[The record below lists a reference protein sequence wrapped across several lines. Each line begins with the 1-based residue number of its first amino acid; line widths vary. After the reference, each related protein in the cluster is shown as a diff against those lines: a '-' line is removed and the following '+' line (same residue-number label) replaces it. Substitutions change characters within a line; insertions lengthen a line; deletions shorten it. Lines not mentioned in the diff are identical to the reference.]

1 MQNLQARRKNQNQKH
16 IPIWKMLKV
25 PKIFEMQ
32 TIQLTENG
40 LKRVTAGLF
49 IYARA
54 LKFLISHMGTK
65 LISFRF

>member
-1 MQNLQARRKNQNQKH
+1 
-16 IPIWKMLKV
+16 MLKV
-25 PKIFEMQ
+25 PKIFEMR